1 MQSNAKWFFILSYNY
16 TTYVKLCA
24 VGPPICQTACEWK
37 RPEADFDRG
46 LTSLVQPGLSML
58 NIGLKI
64 NNSDNLLACHWWAW
78 SLEMSLLTTSSAMK
92 TKNDK
97 TDISLPLSLC
107 YLLLVIA
114 ASCIWHRRWLTSF
127 NLWSAPLSENSHTL
141 DSRSQGPWHRIW
153 ERSRGWQ
160 GKSQIRKKSQ
170 TEFDSRWANL
180 SLPKPWVTCKF

>member
-1 MQSNAKWFFILSYNY
+1 MQSNAKDFFILFCNY
-16 TTYVKLCA
+16 TTRVKMCA
-24 VGPPICQTACEWK
+24 VGPPICQIACEWK

-64 NNSDNLLACHWWAW
+64 NNSDNLLACHRWAW
-78 SLEMSLLTTSSAMK
+78 SLVMSLLTTSSAIK

-114 ASCIWHRRWLTSF
+114 ASCISHWCWLTSF
-127 NLWSAPLSENSHTL
+127 NVWSAPLSENPHTL
-141 DSRSQGPWHRIW
+141 DSR
-153 ERSRGWQ
+153 
-160 GKSQIRKKSQ
+160 
-170 TEFDSRWANL
+170 TL
-180 SLPKPWVTCKF
+180 T